1 MPLVDLRSDLLA
13 GPTPEMIEAMIATAR
28 APSSYGA
35 REDRHVPE
43 LEALTAQTLGTEDA
57 LFFPTCTMANQA
69 ALMVHCR
76 PGDIIIADAE
86 SHVAEFE
93 AASTAGISNVAVLRV
108 TGTHGHLS
116 PAQLAQLLDQ
126 NEGEAMRIS
135 MVSLENTHNRAGGTV
150 MPEGWQQQ
158 IEKECRARG
167 IAIHLDGARLWN
179 AAAYAKC
186 EPLALAKGADSVA
199 VSLNKALGAPLGAM
213 LCGSKAFIRDASR
226 VRRML
231 GGNWRPAGIVAAPA
245 LIALKTMRQRIV
257 DDHANARHLG
267 TMLASEHRWLSID
280 LDSLQTNIVLLKL
293 RTKQMNAS
301 SLTKRLAEMGVLVV
315 SYGDRYVRL
324 AVYSGIGQDQIDEVL
339 TAFSQISRSLTADYF
354 AGSRDDRK
362 ANHRRIS

>member
-1 MPLVDLRSDLLA
+1 MSLVDLRSDLLA

-28 APSSYGA
+28 VPSSYGP
-35 REDRHVPE
+35 REDQHVRE

-76 PGDIIIADAE
+76 PGDFIIAETE

-93 AASTAGISNVAVLRV
+93 AASTAGVSNVAVLRV
-108 TGTHGHLS
+108 TGVHGHLS
-116 PAQLAQLLDQ
+116 PVQLAEVLDRS
-126 NEGEAMRIS
+126 EDEAMRVS

-158 IEKECRARG
+158 IESACRARG

-186 EPLALAKGADSVA
+186 DPLALVRGADSVA

-213 LCGSKAFIRDASR
+213 LCGSKAFIRNASR
-226 VRRML
+226 VRQML

-245 LIALKTMRQRIV
+245 LVALKTMQKRIV

-267 TMLASEHRWLSID
+267 TALASEHPWLSID
-280 LDSLQTNIVLLKL
+280 FDSLQTNIVLVKL
-293 RTKQMNAS
+293 RTKQMNAAR
-301 SLTKRLAEMGVLVV
+301 LTKRLSEMGVLVV
-315 SYGDRYVRL
+315 AYGDQYVRL
-324 AVYSGIGQDQIDEVL
+324 VIYSGIGQDQIGKVL
-339 TAFSQISRSLTADYF
+339 TAFSEISRTLTADYL
-354 AGSRDDRK
+354 AGS
-362 ANHRRIS
+362 

>member
-1 MPLVDLRSDLLA
+1 MSLVDLRSDLLA

-35 REDRHVPE
+35 REDRHVQE
-43 LEALTAQTLGTEDA
+43 LEALAAQTLGTQDA

-69 ALMVHCR
+69 AVMVHCR
-76 PGDIIIADAE
+76 PGDFIIADAE

-93 AASTAGISNVAVLRV
+93 AASTAGVSNVAALRV
-108 TGTHGHLS
+108 NGVRGHLS
-116 PAQLAQLLDQ
+116 PEQLAQVLDQ
-126 NEGEAMRIS
+126 SDDEAMRVS
-135 MVSLENTHNRAGGTV
+135 MVCLENTHNRAGGTV

-158 IEKECRARG
+158 IENECRPQG

-186 EPLALAKGADSVA
+186 EPLTLARGVDSLA

-213 LCGSKAFIRDASR
+213 LCGSSAFIRDASR

-245 LIALKTMRQRIV
+245 LVALKTMQKRIT

-267 TMLASEHRWLSID
+267 TVLASEHPWLSID
-280 LDSLQTNIVLLKL
+280 LDSLQTNIVLVKL
-293 RTKQMNAS
+293 RTEQMTAL
-301 SLTKRLAEMGVLVV
+301 SLAKRLSEMGVLVV
-315 SYGDRYVRL
+315 SYGGRYVRL
-324 AVYSGIGQDQIDEVL
+324 VTYSGIGRDQVDKVL
-339 TAFSQISRSLTADYF
+339 AAFSEISRTLTADYV
-354 AGSRDDRK
+354 AS
-362 ANHRRIS
+362 S